1 MIIND
6 PKHVGV
12 FSDNDKQNAK
22 EFNKFESINIG
33 ALQYI
38 NAKEAKKAI
47 VRAEK
52 MNKSNSNK
60 PLRNKSS
67 MFNESILLDMT
78 SVKTSF
84 FNEEMKEQDDEETPS
99 VFRGARKSV
108 MTTSVSTFG
117 QKG

>member
-12 FSDNDKQNAK
+12 IGDNDKQNAK
-22 EFNKFESINIG
+22 EFNKFESINVG

-67 MFNESILLDMT
+67 MFNESILLDMN
-78 SVKTSF
+78 SVNTSF
-84 FNEEMKEQDDEETPS
+84 FNEEMRE
-99 VFRGARKSV
+99 
-108 MTTSVSTFG
+108 
-117 QKG
+117 